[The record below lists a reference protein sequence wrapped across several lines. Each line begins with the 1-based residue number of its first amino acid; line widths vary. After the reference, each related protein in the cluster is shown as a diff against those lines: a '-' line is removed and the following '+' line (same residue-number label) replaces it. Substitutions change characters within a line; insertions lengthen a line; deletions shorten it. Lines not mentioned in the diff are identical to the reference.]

1 MSSALDVTE
10 STWDSTVLQSEVPVL
25 VDFWA
30 PWCAP
35 CKAMGP
41 YVDKL
46 AEEYEGRLSAV
57 KLDTQDNPEVAARYG
72 INSIPA
78 FVLIKNGEVV
88 SQTLGSMQ
96 YAALKEA
103 VDPHL

>member
-1 MSSALDVTE
+1 MSNALDVTE
-10 STWDSTVLQSEVPVL
+10 STWNASVLESEVPVL

-30 PWCAP
+30 PWCGP

-46 AEEYEGRLSAV
+46 AEEYEGRLSVV

-78 FVLIKNGEVV
+78 FVLIKGGEVV

>member
-1 MSSALDVTE
+1 MATTAVTDASFKSDVLE
-10 STWDSTVLQSEVPVL
+10 SEKPVL

-30 PWCAP
+30 EWCGP

-46 AEEYEGRLSAV
+46 AEEYAGRLSVV

-72 INSIPA
+72 ITGIPA
-78 FVLIKNGEVV
+78 FVLIKGGEVV
-88 SQTLGSMQ
+88 AQAMGSMQ
-96 YAALKEA
+96 YAALKET

>member
-1 MSSALDVTE
+1 MSTALDVTE
-10 STWDSTVLQSEVPVL
+10 NTWDSAVLQSEMPVL

-30 PWCAP
+30 PWCQP

-46 AEEYEGRLSAV
+46 AEEYAGRLSVV

-72 INSIPA
+72 ITGIPA
-78 FVLIKNGEVV
+78 FVLIKGGEVV
-88 SQTLGSMQ
+88 AQVMGSMQ
-96 YAALKEA
+96 YAALKET